1 MIQGSVLENIMMG
14 LFNLDFAMKDYEETL
29 KNGKCSEVV
38 FENIPDW
45 KDVHQSITHES
56 MAVISDKIRI
66 HFNDAVAASHEMK
79 QAWLV

>member
-1 MIQGSVLENIMMG
+1 MMQGSVLENIMMG

-45 KDVHQSITHES
+45 KDVH
-56 MAVISDKIRI
+56 
-66 HFNDAVAASHEMK
+66 
-79 QAWLV
+79 